1 MQVKIEYSV
10 NHVMTRRILS
20 TTLSILMFAQFVQ
33 AEQVQG
39 TENTQEKTLSVC
51 LGPQQLSVPLELNFK
66 AINASDRKLIDLRN
80 LYRMSWEERE
90 RLLAQ
95 APFDVSTVYL
105 TSPTLRNEMPSVL
118 ELLLN
123 RPSEFRLHTLRLR
136 HYRGPNPDDWQ
147 KRSPRVAR
155 SPKKSTDVFAPTHVM
170 FNNRFLKVS
179 CIKGMPPNS
188 EDEESRW
195 CIADGFVGPALSF
208 EFSFFTG
215 RDLVGHWPTTDT
227 DWETLEMAGWA
238 EPLKEVAVA
247 FDKFTSD
254 KREASLCD

>member
-1 MQVKIEYSV
+1 
-10 NHVMTRRILS
+10 MTYRILMMALG
-20 TTLSILMFAQFVQ
+20 TLMFVHAIQ
-33 AEQVQG
+33 AEPVTD

-51 LGPQQLSVPLELNFK
+51 LDSQHLSVPLELNFK

-105 TSPTLRNEMPSVL
+105 TSPTLLNEMPSVL

-136 HYRGPNPDDWQ
+136 HYRGPDPDDWQ
-147 KRSPRVAR
+147 KRSPRVAH

-170 FNNRFLKVS
+170 FNNRFLKVR

-195 CIADGFVGPALSF
+195 CKALGFVGPVRSLQ
-208 EFSFFTG
+208 FSFFTG

-227 DWETLEMAGWA
+227 DWKTLEMAGWA

-247 FDKFTSD
+247 FDKFTAPIP
-254 KREASLCD
+254 EATPCE

>member
-1 MQVKIEYSV
+1 
-10 NHVMTRRILS
+10 MTYRISMMALG
-20 TTLSILMFAQFVQ
+20 TLLFAHAIQ
-33 AEQVQG
+33 AEPVAG
-39 TENTQEKTLSVC
+39 NENTQKKTLSVC
-51 LGPQQLSVPLELNFK
+51 LGPQQLSVPLGLNFK
-66 AINASDRKLIDLRN
+66 AINASDRDLIDLRK
-80 LYRMSWEERE
+80 LYKMSLEELE
-90 RLLAQ
+90 KLFAQ

-123 RPSEFRLHTLRLR
+123 RPSEFRLYTLRLR
-136 HYRGPNPDDWQ
+136 HYRSPNPDDWQ

-195 CIADGFVGPALSF
+195 CKAHGFVGPALSLQ
-208 EFSFFTG
+208 FSFFTG

-247 FDKFTSD
+247 FDNFTAPIP
-254 KREASLCD
+254 EATPCE